1 MRYNLTHRNYEGD
14 TWNAICDDAI
24 MQCSFQRS
32 PSPKPLS
39 SPWTQPLQVSA
50 AISVYYRSLDVAVA
64 WTDLRKSR
72 VDPSKLFR
80 IATRQVVH
88 GGLGDVEAR
97 CSMVD
102 CKNIDGL
109 AIEGEWPAGAAL

>member
-1 MRYNLTHRNYEGD
+1 
-14 TWNAICDDAI
+14 
-24 MQCSFQRS
+24 MQFSM
-32 PSPKPLS
+32 
-39 SPWTQPLQVSA
+39 QPISQTIIVLMNTTPPQVSA
-50 AISVYYRSLDVAVA
+50 AISVHYRSLDVAEA
-64 WTDLRKSR
+64 WTNLCKSH

-97 CSMVD
+97 CSMID

-109 AIEGEWPAGAAL
+109 VIEGEWPAGAAL